1 MEHIETA
8 VSGASSV
15 SLEMCSICRNHFR
28 DSRAMLHDV
37 AKLPKAN
44 QSRIS
49 HTTSVV
55 WPAQTKIVSECVSGG
70 TWFEY
75 TRAIAAHI
83 NQGASHTVASRWVNQ
98 PTYVHAT
105 ALFRYARAGAPGE
118 MQCMAP
124 GFQLCSCRSLREHA
138 ARSNYDWGKAG
149 ASLILCK
156 FVINLTIY
164 SIFAQAAE
172 WALCWRSRFSLRT
185 DAPSQRARENI

>member
-105 ALFRYARAGAPGE
+105 ALFRYAGLVRQAKCSAWPPAFNFAAADPSENTRRAVITTGGK
-118 MQCMAP
+118 
-124 GFQLCSCRSLREHA
+124 REQ
-138 ARSNYDWGKAG
+138 
-149 ASLILCK
+149 
-156 FVINLTIY
+156 V
-164 SIFAQAAE
+164 
-172 WALCWRSRFSLRT
+172 
-185 DAPSQRARENI
+185 